1 MTDTETDTARP
12 RAPEPE
18 AAGEATAATASP
30 GEMLRE
36 AREARGISVA
46 DLAEASKLPQA
57 TIMALEC
64 DDFEILKEP
73 VYVRG
78 YYRKCALTLETD
90 VDAVVGAYERKARPA
105 APALPD
111 KIPVVAGGGV
121 SFVRRL
127 LQLLLI
133 LVVIGLFAMVGWWLL
148 QTPVTDGTATGDPLF
163 GTSEEE
169 RPAAGDESG
178 AAEAADAADATTAAP
193 AESGAEAA
201 PGSEA
206 VAEAPAAGTD
216 TGEAAGSP
224 VLSLRFEENSWLRVR
239 DAGGRTLINDL
250 MNAGSSERI
259 EGETPLTLFVGYAP
273 GTDARW
279 RGERVDLAAVTR
291 SNNTAEITLE

>member
-18 AAGEATAATASP
+18 AAGEATAATAATASP

-169 RPAAGDESG
+169 RPVASDESG
-178 AAEAADAADATTAAP
+178 AADAADATTTAP
-193 AESGAEAA
+193 AESAAEEA
-201 PGSEA
+201 PESES
-206 VAEAPAAGTD
+206 VAEAPAAGTAS
-216 TGEAAGSP
+216 GEAAGSP
-224 VLSLRFEENSWLRVR
+224 VLSLRFAESSWLRVR

-279 RGERVDLAAVTR
+279 RGERVDLAEVTR